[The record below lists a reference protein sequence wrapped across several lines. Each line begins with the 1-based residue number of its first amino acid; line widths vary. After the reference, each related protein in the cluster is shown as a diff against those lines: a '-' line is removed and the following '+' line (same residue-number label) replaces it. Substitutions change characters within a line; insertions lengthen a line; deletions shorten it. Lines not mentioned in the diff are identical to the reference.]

1 MTKVSPQLLKS
12 FSPFGDFEAEQ
23 LMPLLDRTRL
33 KHANA
38 GRCLMELGST
48 SEKVIYLVQGKLQ
61 LVAKDGVKHIVESGS
76 EKAKAPIAQL
86 LPRQYR
92 VETVTP
98 VDYLQIDRKLVEA
111 LVARK
116 RTADKAARDQEMT
129 DYPLETELYLE
140 LQRDIE
146 QDSLVLPS
154 LPDVAL
160 RIREVMNKDGG
171 DADALAKVVH
181 SDPAITAK
189 LVKVANSP
197 LYAGTEPVRD
207 CLGAIVRMGTAVVQ
221 DLVLSF
227 LIKEVFNSPYESLQ
241 TRMSALWQH
250 SVEIS
255 TTSFMLAKLSG
266 KDLDPEKALIM
277 GLLHDIGVI
286 PILTYAGHY
295 PDIVRNEAVLEQ
307 VTEKLRGQI
316 GAIILRDW
324 KFPAD
329 FIPVALEAEDWERDP
344 GDTPDYCDLIL
355 VAHIYG
361 QEDDP
366 AAAAGVAVSEL
377 PALRRLGLE
386 IETDQE
392 EFVELRKA
400 VSALPL

>member
-1 MTKVSPQLLKS
+1 M
-12 FSPFGDFEAEQ
+12 
-23 LMPLLDRTRL
+23 
-33 KHANA
+33 
-38 GRCLMELGST
+38 
-48 SEKVIYLVQGKLQ
+48 
-61 LVAKDGVKHIVESGS
+61 
-76 EKAKAPIAQL
+76 
-86 LPRQYR
+86 
-92 VETVTP
+92 
-98 VDYLQIDRKLVEA
+98 DYLQIDRKLVEA
-111 LVARK
+111 LVAQK
-116 RTADKAARDQEMT
+116 RTVHEAGEDRQVT
-129 DYPLETELYLE
+129 GYPLETELYLE
-140 LQRDIE
+140 LERDIE
-146 QDSLVLPS
+146 HDSLVLPS

-160 RIREVMNKDGG
+160 RIREVMQNDEA
-171 DADALAKVVH
+171 DAGALAKVVH

-189 LVKVANSP
+189 LIKAANSP

-207 CLGAIVRMGTAVVQ
+207 CLGAIVRMGSGVVH

-227 LIKEVFNSPYESLQ
+227 VIKEVFSSPYESLQ
-241 TRMSALWQH
+241 KRMSSLWQH